1 SAIVVTPLGELRLK
15 DGSYIE
21 EAKIL
26 ELDLKEEKGYDSF
39 LLEDEKAHK

>member
-1 SAIVVTPLGELRLK
+1 MAELRLK

-26 ELDLKEEKGYDSF
+26 ELDLKEEKGDDSF
-39 LLEDEKAHK
+39 LFEDEKTNQ